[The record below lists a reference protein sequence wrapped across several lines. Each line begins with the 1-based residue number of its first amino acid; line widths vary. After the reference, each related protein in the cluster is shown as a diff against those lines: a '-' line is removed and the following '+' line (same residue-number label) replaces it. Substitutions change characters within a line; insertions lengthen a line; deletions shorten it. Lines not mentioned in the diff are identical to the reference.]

1 MHASITMS
9 ESESLPYKQFSIAIT
24 YVQLLAFYVNIC
36 QSMKPRDLKKYIDT
50 VYRNDP

>member
-24 YVQLLAFYVNIC
+24 YVQLLAFYVKIC
-36 QSMKPRDLKKYIDT
+36 QSMKHET
-50 VYRNDP
+50 VKI